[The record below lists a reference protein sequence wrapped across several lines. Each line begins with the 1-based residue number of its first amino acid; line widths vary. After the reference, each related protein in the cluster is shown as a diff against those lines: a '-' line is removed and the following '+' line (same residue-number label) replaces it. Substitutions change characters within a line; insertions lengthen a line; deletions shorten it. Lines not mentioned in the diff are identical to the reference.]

1 MALAKI
7 GKVAKMLGVEV
18 STLRAWE
25 RSGELVPARRSKAG
39 IRYYDLDKVTGLST
53 EPDPGLDPGLNH
65 GLGGGDALTVG
76 YARVFGSG
84 QEGEVDLSRQEELL
98 AAFCAAKGWRHEVIS
113 DHDGSG
119 SGTNYLGSPGQ
130 KRDDHTGPGL
140 GSGLKQL
147 IKLIL
152 GRRIRRLVITRKDRL
167 SRFGADLIL
176 TLCEI
181 QNIEVVVLNRGDSPT
196 LGEEELAQDIEL
208 RQLCERLINGADAG
222 AFHSSGIHS
231 SDIHSSDIHSS
242 GEPSTGGNTAS
253 NGKASPDPGT
263 VE

>member
-53 EPDPGLDPGLNH
+53 EPDPGLDPGL
-65 GLGGGDALTVG
+65 GGGDALTVG

-84 QEGEVDLSRQEELL
+84 QEGEVDLSRQEDVLG
-98 AAFCAAKGWRHEVIS
+98 AFCAAKGWRHEVIS
-113 DHDGSG
+113 DH
-119 SGTNYLGSPGQ
+119 TA
-130 KRDDHTGPGL
+130 PGL
-140 GSGLKQL
+140 GSGLKRL
-147 IKLIL
+147 LNLIL
-152 GRRIRRLVITRKDRL
+152 HKRIRRLVITHKDRL
-167 SRFGADLIL
+167 SPRFGSELIF

-181 QNIEVVVLNRGDSPT
+181 QKIEIIVINKGDSPL
-196 LGEEELAQDIEL
+196 LGEEESAQDIEL
-208 RQLCERLINGADAG
+208 RQLCDRLVKGAMSGNDAG
-222 AFHSSGIHS
+222 VSHATAGDASPSSS
-231 SDIHSSDIHSS
+231 ESFA
-242 GEPSTGGNTAS
+242 GGN
-253 NGKASPDPGT
+253 GKISDPGT